1 MKDLVPEILREDIL
15 KNLEEQNK
23 ITYFNYL
30 GNLNK
35 FSGVSEAHIL
45 KMLQGKNHVLV
56 NKHLYVKHGNFDYQ
70 IHLRNWTETNEGK
83 KYKPLLEN
91 ICSNE

>member
-1 MKDLVPEILREDIL
+1 MKDLLPDRLSEVRL

-30 GNLNK
+30 GNLNN
-35 FSGVSEAHIL
+35 FPNVSEAIFLKIL
-45 KMLQGKNHVLV
+45 KGKNHVLV
-56 NKHLYVKHGNFDYQ
+56 ESHLYSKFGSFDYSIQ
-70 IHLRNWTETNEGK
+70 VKNWLNTKEGEE
-83 KYKPLLEN
+83 YKPLLEK